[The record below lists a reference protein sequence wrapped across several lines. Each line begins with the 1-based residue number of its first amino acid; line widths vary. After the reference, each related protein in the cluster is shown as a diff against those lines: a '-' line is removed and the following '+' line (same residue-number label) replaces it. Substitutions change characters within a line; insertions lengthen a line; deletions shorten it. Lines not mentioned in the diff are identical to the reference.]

1 MNKVIVIT
9 GSRKGIGRY
18 LTKYYLNKGFV
29 LIGCDLQE
37 TDLNHQSYEHFC
49 LDVADENAVKKMV
62 SGIARKYKQIDY
74 LINNAGIASMNHSLL
89 TPLSTVEKVFR
100 TNVFGTFLFCREV
113 AKVMIKKKFG
123 RIINFSSVAVPF
135 NLEGE
140 AIYAAS
146 KSAIEKLTTILSK
159 EFGKSGI
166 TVNAIGPSPIKTDL
180 IKNVGEGKLNELLR
194 QQAISKFGSFEDV
207 ANVIDFYISGKSD
220 MITGQIIYLGGVF

>member
-74 LINNAGIASMNHSLL
+74 SRQYINCYTHVGVIHLYKWIQILIIFIPNI
-89 TPLSTVEKVFR
+89 
-100 TNVFGTFLFCREV
+100 
-113 AKVMIKKKFG
+113 
-123 RIINFSSVAVPF
+123 
-135 NLEGE
+135 
-140 AIYAAS
+140 
-146 KSAIEKLTTILSK
+146 KLTQNCKQHTY
-159 EFGKSGI
+159 
-166 TVNAIGPSPIKTDL
+166 
-180 IKNVGEGKLNELLR
+180 
-194 QQAISKFGSFEDV
+194 QQVKC
-207 ANVIDFYISGKSD
+207 
-220 MITGQIIYLGGVF
+220 